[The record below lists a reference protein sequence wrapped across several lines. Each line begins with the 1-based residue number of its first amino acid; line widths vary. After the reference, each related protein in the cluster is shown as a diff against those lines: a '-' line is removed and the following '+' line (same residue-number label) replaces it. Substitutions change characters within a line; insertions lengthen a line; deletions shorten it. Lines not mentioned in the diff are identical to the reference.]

1 MLRRLLKE
9 GAKMAKQE
17 TLDAVKLALRVSTSA
32 LDSDIG
38 DEIDAC
44 LADLRICG
52 VKYADE
58 GEELILN
65 AVKLWCRAIMAEDV
79 NRAQMY
85 HQRYDGLKAC
95 LMMAEEYR
103 DE

>member
-1 MLRRLLKE
+1 
-9 GAKMAKQE
+9 MAKKE
-17 TLDAVKLALRVSTSA
+17 TLDAVKLALRISTDA
-32 LDSDIG
+32 LDSDLG

-52 VKYADE
+52 VNYADE
-58 GEELILN
+58 GEELIRN
-65 AVKLWCRAIMAEDV
+65 AVKIWCRAVMAESV
-79 NRAQMY
+79 ERARIY

-95 LMMAEEYR
+95 LMMAEDYR

>member
-1 MLRRLLKE
+1 
-9 GAKMAKQE
+9 MAKQE
-17 TLDAVKLALRVSTSA
+17 TLDAVKLALRISTSA

-38 DEIDAC
+38 DEINAC

-65 AVKLWCRAIMAEDV
+65 AVKLWCRAVMAEDV

>member
-1 MLRRLLKE
+1 
-9 GAKMAKQE
+9 MAKQE
-17 TLDAVKLALRVSTSA
+17 TLDAVKLALRISTDA
-32 LDSDIG
+32 LDSDIS

-52 VKYADE
+52 VQYADE
-58 GEELILN
+58 SEELIRN
-65 AVKLWCRAIMAEDV
+65 AVKLWCRATMAEDTA
-79 NRAQMY
+79 RAQMY